1 MKSNSVQPIP
11 EGYHTV
17 TPWIIVRGAAQLMDF
32 LKAAFEAVELGR
44 VYNADGSIGHA
55 EARIG
60 DSIVMAFDAKA
71 EWPPTPC
78 FLRLYVADGDAVYR
92 QALKAGA
99 TSLTEMTELF
109 FGEKVGRVR
118 DPFGNVWWIQERL
131 EALTPEQM
139 QARAGEA
146 ESLNAMQYLQSS
158 LDHELSQR
166 QMK

>member
-1 MKSNSVQPIP
+1 MTAKPNSLQPVP

-17 TPWIIVRGAAQLMDF
+17 TPWIIARGAAQLIDF
-32 LKAAFEAVELGR
+32 LKAAFDAVEVGR

-55 EARIG
+55 EVRIG

-99 TSLTEMTELF
+99 TSVTEVTELF

-118 DPFGNVWWIQERL
+118 DPFGNIWWIQQRL
-131 EALTPEQM
+131 ENLTPEEM
-139 QARAGEA
+139 GKRAGETGYM
-146 ESLNAMQYLQSS
+146 NAMQYLQSS

-166 QMK
+166 